1 MRGFIYFVGA
11 AAAPLL
17 LTSFWR
23 GAQLVL
29 MKANESRLWKPNWNV
44 KGPKRKYDYWS
55 TLQQKMLNGGRLWM
69 GASVYYAQPKSQ
81 SAAIYVVSKTSRVA
95 FIDSRLVFYLRP
107 LTACF
112 AFSVQLMNEL
122 GFFFGRTADSSGRDK
137 SSQVTRNLVMC
148 QHFWI
153 NSVGGVAWWKWPDKL
168 ASWFS
173 FFHCNTRPTK
183 S

>member
-1 MRGFIYFVGA
+1 
-11 AAAPLL
+11 
-17 LTSFWR
+17 
-23 GAQLVL
+23 
-29 MKANESRLWKPNWNV
+29 
-44 KGPKRKYDYWS
+44 
-55 TLQQKMLNGGRLWM
+55 M

-148 QHFWI
+148 QHF
-153 NSVGGVAWWKWPDKL
+153 
-168 ASWFS
+168 
-173 FFHCNTRPTK
+173 
-183 S
+183 